1 MVGTARRKYVST
13 SNDPVKAWQ
22 EMVDQLSKTASGSET
37 PEFLQ
42 AMFAPMQQQFDLLQ
56 QAFEKQ
62 AEFQRQLTE
71 RALGPMKQMLNEM
84 QKAAETARA
93 AGDALRQA
101 GDMLTKQADAMDQAL
116 KLAKPFVETAF
127 PSRKESGAK

>member
-1 MVGTARRKYVST
+1 
-13 SNDPVKAWQ
+13 
-22 EMVDQLSKTASGSET
+22 
-37 PEFLQ
+37 
-42 AMFAPMQQQFDLLQ
+42 
-56 QAFEKQ
+56 
-62 AEFQRQLTE
+62 
-71 RALGPMKQMLNEM
+71 MLNEM

-93 AGDALRQA
+93 AGEALRQA